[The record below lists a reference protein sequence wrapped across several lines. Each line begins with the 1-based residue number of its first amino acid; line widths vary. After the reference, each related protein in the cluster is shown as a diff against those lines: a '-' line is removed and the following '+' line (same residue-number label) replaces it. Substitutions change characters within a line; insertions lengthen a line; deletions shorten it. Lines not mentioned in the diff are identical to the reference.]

1 MKLQLLTCGLV
12 LAQKA
17 RPTFS
22 PEQSKKRYASIK
34 NQYEEM
40 TTHYFLTTAENEPLA
55 KSAENRQTVVD
66 RYNGRFGELLD
77 ELESLWIECGVNG
90 DVLNSRSI
98 RFDKSNWRRAFNQM
112 RTGVNRI
119 IDSEL
124 KCENCCT
131 EAKKQERIKK
141 LGLKVDKWAHNIGFQ
156 YCKKVN
162 SEHEHCSKKNQI
174 TKEKMNKKVNGA
186 QFMTDNGF
194 PPKNKE

>member
-1 MKLQLLTCGLV
+1 
-12 LAQKA
+12 
-17 RPTFS
+17 
-22 PEQSKKRYASIK
+22 
-34 NQYEEM
+34 M

-141 LGLKVDKWAHNIGFQ
+141 LVSSKFS
-156 YCKKVN
+156 N
-162 SEHEHCSKKNQI
+162 SI
-174 TKEKMNKKVNGA
+174 Y
-186 QFMTDNGF
+186 DI
-194 PPKNKE
+194 